1 MPIDERGYLRCE
13 ACAKPVAQVVDG
25 TLRILAR
32 HHSKWHLT
40 VFTLAQLEAIVAQ
53 MREATGRVRPGC
65 CGCTAI
71 REERQDEN

>member
-1 MPIDERGYLRCE
+1 MPADERGYLRCE

-40 VFTLAQLEAIVAQ
+40 VFTLAELEAIVWQ
-53 MREATGRVRPGC
+53 MRAATDSPASC
-65 CGCTAI
+65 SCGHTMI
-71 REERQDEN
+71 REER

>member
-1 MPIDERGYLRCE
+1 MPADEQGYLRCE

-40 VFTLAQLEAIVAQ
+40 VFTLAQLEAIVAGMQ
-53 MREATGRVRPGC
+53 TAKSNEASSPC
-65 CGCTAI
+65 S
-71 REERQDEN
+71 